1 MRYAICAIGMTILVG
16 IGCVVSG
23 CSLRYADGG
32 TSGSTQR
39 WQVDFTYDIHPT
51 KPLAAVSVAVN
62 GNNYDL
68 YLIDLQTLQVDPL
81 LETEK
86 RSERYPRF
94 SPDGKYLVYS
104 VGETE
109 LAERSPSNLHL
120 LDIETG
126 KEEPLTQ
133 GSYYDWGAQFVPDG
147 KTVLFIRHTRL
158 GTRAWGDSVWQDPI
172 VYVLEL
178 AQRKV
183 HNTWAVWMDTTSVT
197 PKGEVIVQHRRGSNQ
212 TGEWAMVPWMA
223 LTQEF
228 SGVPPVQVNSLFL
241 EPFRQVLWAKQS
253 DRVVYVHHTR
263 NRDGQLISHFY
274 RTDREGSEPKQL
286 YTEELGDFTD
296 LRFAPDESKVYFIRT
311 SFKDGLPYRR
321 SLWCFDLDKSEAYE
335 VFSADMLGSLKER
348 AVRKYPNK
356 TN

>member
-1 MRYAICAIGMTILVG
+1 MRYSICAIGMTILVG
-16 IGCVVSG
+16 MGFVISG

-39 WQVDFTYDIHPT
+39 WQVDFTYDIHPS
-51 KPLAAVSVAVN
+51 KPLAVVSVA
-62 GNNYDL
+62 GEGDNYDL

-109 LAERSPSNLHL
+109 LADRSPFNLHL

-147 KTVLFIRHTRL
+147 KTVVFIRHTRL
-158 GTRAWGDSVWQDPI
+158 GERVWGDPVWQDPM
-172 VYVLEL
+172 VCVLDL

-183 HNTWAVWMDTTSVT
+183 GNTWAVWMDSTSVA
-197 PKGEVIVQHRRGSNQ
+197 PKGEVIVQHRRGGNQ
-212 TGEWAMVPWMA
+212 YGDWVMVPWTA

-228 SGVPPVQVNSLFL
+228 SEVSPVQVNSVFL
-241 EPFRQVLWAKQS
+241 EPYRQVLWAKRS
-253 DRVVYVHHTR
+253 DVVIYVHYTR
-263 NRDGQLISHFY
+263 NRDGQLISHLY
-274 RTDREGSEPKQL
+274 RTDREGREPKRL
-286 YTEELGDFTD
+286 YTEELCEFTN
-296 LRFAPDESKVYFIRT
+296 LRFAPDERKVYFTRT
-311 SFKDGLPYRR
+311 NFAEGPPYQR
-321 SLWCFDLDKSEAYE
+321 SLWCFDLDKAEAYE
-335 VFSADMLGSLKER
+335 VLSAEFLSSLKDR
-348 AVRKYPNK
+348 AVRK
-356 TN
+356 